1 MDRPGKIANPAHVQL
16 NKENE
21 NCISLSAFAPE
32 HLVTPDGFDSPVPR
46 QLAHLHT
53 QAKSGAY
60 GIPPEFSGGIHLCT
74 RLTLHH
80 LLYYVPLLPLH
91 EASSFL

>member
-60 GIPPEFSGGIHLCT
+60 LRDSSRVQRRHPFMYSPDF
-74 RLTLHH
+74 
-80 LLYYVPLLPLH
+80 
-91 EASSFL
+91 ASSAILCATASAS

>member
-1 MDRPGKIANPAHVQL
+1 MDQPGTIANFAHVQL

-32 HLVTPDGFDSPVPR
+32 HLVSRDGSDRPVPR

-60 GIPPEFSGGIHLCT
+60 LRDSS
-74 RLTLHH
+74 R
-80 LLYYVPLLPLH
+80 VPRRRPFMYSLDF
-91 EASSFL
+91 ASSAI